1 MVAKARKRGTPHAR
15 VASSRRGA
23 KAPTFSRRRR
33 LLIRACD
40 VVVTMDDPGTELP
53 GGSILIDDGVIT
65 WVGPGDAPP
74 ADGVEV
80 VDGRGLIAIPGLIN
94 AHHHLYQSMTRSRAQ
109 DQGLFGWLQQL
120 YPVWAGVDVPW
131 MRAAAAVSLA
141 ELALSGCSTTT
152 DHHYVFPSGVA
163 GIMEAE
169 VHVARKIGMRFHP
182 CRGSM
187 DLGAG
192 KGGLP
197 PDSIVEDTDAIL
209 TQTEDAIR
217 RWHDPRP
224 GAMVRVAVAPCSPF
238 SATPRLMRESAAL
251 ARRAGVRLHTHI
263 AETVDEEDYCRR
275 IFGRRPLQLLDDLEW
290 LGPDVWLA
298 HCVHL
303 NGDDIRRVAQTGTAV
318 AWCPTSNL
326 RLGSGIAPVGE
337 LLEAGAAVGLAVDGS
352 ASNDAGHMLAEVRQ
366 AMLLARARGNPKRM
380 SARDALRIAT
390 RGSARCL
397 GRDDVG
403 ALLPGKRGDVAL
415 YSADSL
421 PMAGTQFD
429 PVAALVYCFP
439 QRVRHLVVDGRR
451 VVRDGRLV
459 NMDEDVIAADARSVE
474 QRILT
479 GTRERGNRGT
489 RRARRGGM

>member
-1 MVAKARKRGTPHAR
+1 
-15 VASSRRGA
+15 
-23 KAPTFSRRRR
+23 
-33 LLIRACD
+33 
-40 VVVTMDDPGTELP
+40 
-53 GGSILIDDGVIT
+53 
-65 WVGPGDAPP
+65 
-74 ADGVEV
+74 
-80 VDGRGLIAIPGLIN
+80 
-94 AHHHLYQSMTRSRAQ
+94 
-109 DQGLFGWLQQL
+109 
-120 YPVWAGVDVPW
+120 
-131 MRAAAAVSLA
+131 
-141 ELALSGCSTTT
+141 
-152 DHHYVFPSGVA
+152 
-163 GIMEAE
+163 
-169 VHVARKIGMRFHP
+169 
-182 CRGSM
+182 
-187 DLGAG
+187 
-192 KGGLP
+192 
-197 PDSIVEDTDAIL
+197 
-209 TQTEDAIR
+209 
-217 RWHDPRP
+217 
-224 GAMVRVAVAPCSPF
+224 
-238 SATPRLMRESAAL
+238 MRESAAL

>member
-1 MVAKARKRGTPHAR
+1 MA
-15 VASSRRGA
+15 
-23 KAPTFSRRRR
+23 
-33 LLIRACD
+33 
-40 VVVTMDDPGTELP
+40 
-53 GGSILIDDGVIT
+53 
-65 WVGPGDAPP
+65 
-74 ADGVEV
+74 
-80 VDGRGLIAIPGLIN
+80 
-94 AHHHLYQSMTRSRAQ
+94 RSRAQ

-120 YPVWAGVDVPW
+120 YPVWAGVDIPW

-169 VHVARKIGMRFHP
+169 VHVARQIGMRFHP

-224 GAMVRVAVAPCSPF
+224 GAMVRVAVPPCSPF

-290 LGPDVWLA
+290 LGPGA
-298 HCVHL
+298 RPAPPRPL
-303 NGDDIRRVAQTGTAV
+303 NRDDISPVGQPGTPRALGST
-318 AWCPTSNL
+318 AEL
-326 RLGSGIAPVGE
+326 RLGA
-337 LLEAGAAVGLAVDGS
+337 
-352 ASNDAGHMLAEVRQ
+352 
-366 AMLLARARGNPKRM
+366 
-380 SARDALRIAT
+380 
-390 RGSARCL
+390 
-397 GRDDVG
+397 
-403 ALLPGKRGDVAL
+403 
-415 YSADSL
+415 
-421 PMAGTQFD
+421 
-429 PVAALVYCFP
+429 
-439 QRVRHLVVDGRR
+439 
-451 VVRDGRLV
+451 
-459 NMDEDVIAADARSVE
+459 
-474 QRILT
+474 
-479 GTRERGNRGT
+479 
-489 RRARRGGM
+489 

>member
-1 MVAKARKRGTPHAR
+1 M
-15 VASSRRGA
+15 
-23 KAPTFSRRRR
+23 
-33 LLIRACD
+33 
-40 VVVTMDDPGTELP
+40 
-53 GGSILIDDGVIT
+53 
-65 WVGPGDAPP
+65 
-74 ADGVEV
+74 
-80 VDGRGLIAIPGLIN
+80 
-94 AHHHLYQSMTRSRAQ
+94 
-109 DQGLFGWLQQL
+109 
-120 YPVWAGVDVPW
+120 
-131 MRAAAAVSLA
+131 
-141 ELALSGCSTTT
+141 
-152 DHHYVFPSGVA
+152 
-163 GIMEAE
+163 
-169 VHVARKIGMRFHP
+169 
-182 CRGSM
+182 
-187 DLGAG
+187 
-192 KGGLP
+192 
-197 PDSIVEDTDAIL
+197 EDTDAIL

-439 QRVRHLVVDGRR
+439 QRVRHLVVDGRQ

>member
-1 MVAKARKRGTPHAR
+1 MVAKARKRGTPHTR
-15 VASSRRGA
+15 VASSGRAA
-23 KAPTFSRRRR
+23 KAHAFSRRGRM
-33 LLIRACD
+33 LIRACD
-40 VVVTMDDPGTELP
+40 VVVTMDGPGTELP
-53 GGSILIDDGVIT
+53 GGSILSDDGVII
-65 WVGPGDAPP
+65 WVGRGDPPP

-120 YPVWAGVDVPW
+120 YPVWAGVDIPW

-169 VHVARKIGMRFHP
+169 VHVARQIGMRFHP

-187 DLGAG
+187 DLGAS

-209 TQTEDAIR
+209 SQTEDAIT

-224 GAMVRVAVAPCSPF
+224 GAMVRVAVAPSSPF

-263 AETVDEEDYCRR
+263 AETVDEGGYCRR
-275 IFGRRPLQLLDDLEW
+275 IFGGRPLPLLDDLEG

-303 NGDDIRRVAQTGTAV
+303 NSDDIRRVAQTRTAV

-326 RLGSGIAPVGE
+326 RLGSGIAPARE
-337 LLEAGAAVGLAVDGS
+337 LLEAGVAGGLASDGS
-352 ASNDAGHMLAEVRQ
+352 GLN
-366 AMLLARARGNPKRM
+366 RARPTH
-380 SARDALRIAT
+380 AH
-390 RGSARCL
+390 
-397 GRDDVG
+397 GR
-403 ALLPGKRGDVAL
+403 
-415 YSADSL
+415 
-421 PMAGTQFD
+421 
-429 PVAALVYCFP
+429 
-439 QRVRHLVVDGRR
+439 
-451 VVRDGRLV
+451 
-459 NMDEDVIAADARSVE
+459 
-474 QRILT
+474 
-479 GTRERGNRGT
+479 
-489 RRARRGGM
+489 

>member
-1 MVAKARKRGTPHAR
+1 MVAKARKRGTPPAR
-15 VASSRRGA
+15 VASSGRGA
-23 KAPTFSRRRR
+23 KAHTFSRRRR

-65 WVGPGDAPP
+65 WVGPGDPPP

-120 YPVWAGVDVPW
+120 YPVWAGVDIPW

-169 VHVARKIGMRFHP
+169 VHVARQIGMRFHP

-217 RWHDPRP
+217 RGMIPVQARWSGWPWRHARHFPRP
-224 GAMVRVAVAPCSPF
+224 
-238 SATPRLMRESAAL
+238 
-251 ARRAGVRLHTHI
+251 
-263 AETVDEEDYCRR
+263 
-275 IFGRRPLQLLDDLEW
+275 
-290 LGPDVWLA
+290 
-298 HCVHL
+298 
-303 NGDDIRRVAQTGTAV
+303 
-318 AWCPTSNL
+318 
-326 RLGSGIAPVGE
+326 
-337 LLEAGAAVGLAVDGS
+337 
-352 ASNDAGHMLAEVRQ
+352 
-366 AMLLARARGNPKRM
+366 RG
-380 SARDALRIAT
+380 
-390 RGSARCL
+390 
-397 GRDDVG
+397 
-403 ALLPGKRGDVAL
+403 
-415 YSADSL
+415 
-421 PMAGTQFD
+421 
-429 PVAALVYCFP
+429 
-439 QRVRHLVVDGRR
+439 
-451 VVRDGRLV
+451 
-459 NMDEDVIAADARSVE
+459 
-474 QRILT
+474 
-479 GTRERGNRGT
+479 
-489 RRARRGGM
+489 

>member
-1 MVAKARKRGTPHAR
+1 MVAKARKRGTPHTR
-15 VASSRRGA
+15 VASSGRSA
-23 KAPTFSRRRR
+23 TAHAFSRRGRM
-33 LLIRACD
+33 LLRACD
-40 VVVTMDDPGTELP
+40 VVVTMDDPGTELA

-65 WVGPGDAPP
+65 WVGRGDPPP

-131 MRAAAAVSLA
+131 MRAAAAGSLA

-169 VHVARKIGMRFHP
+169 VQVARQIGMRFHP

-303 NGDDIRRVAQTGTAV
+303 NGDDIRRVAQTGTPV

-326 RLGSGIAPVGE
+326 RLGSGIAPGGE
-337 LLEAGAAVGLAVDGS
+337 LLEAGGAGGLAGGGP
-352 ASNDAGHMLAEVRQ
+352 ASNAAGAILAADPQ
-366 AMLLARARGNPKRM
+366 ALLGARAGGDPQWVGARG
-380 SARDALRIAT
+380 ALRLAT
-390 RGSARCL
+390 RGGAR
-397 GRDDVG
+397 GPGPGGVG
-403 ALLPGKRGDVAL
+403 AL
-415 YSADSL
+415 
-421 PMAGTQFD
+421 T
-429 PVAALVYCFP
+429 
-439 QRVRHLVVDGRR
+439 
-451 VVRDGRLV
+451 
-459 NMDEDVIAADARSVE
+459 
-474 QRILT
+474 
-479 GTRERGNRGT
+479 
-489 RRARRGGM
+489 

>member
-1 MVAKARKRGTPHAR
+1 
-15 VASSRRGA
+15 
-23 KAPTFSRRRR
+23 
-33 LLIRACD
+33 
-40 VVVTMDDPGTELP
+40 
-53 GGSILIDDGVIT
+53 
-65 WVGPGDAPP
+65 
-74 ADGVEV
+74 
-80 VDGRGLIAIPGLIN
+80 
-94 AHHHLYQSMTRSRAQ
+94 
-109 DQGLFGWLQQL
+109 
-120 YPVWAGVDVPW
+120 
-131 MRAAAAVSLA
+131 
-141 ELALSGCSTTT
+141 
-152 DHHYVFPSGVA
+152 
-163 GIMEAE
+163 
-169 VHVARKIGMRFHP
+169 
-182 CRGSM
+182 M

-366 AMLLARARGNPKRM
+366 AMLLARARGNLKRM

-403 ALLPGKRGDVAL
+403 ALLPGKRGVHAVLVASDVPGRKTYGL
-415 YSADSL
+415 EIPD
-421 PMAGTQFD
+421 Q
-429 PVAALVYCFP
+429 PVLAID
-439 QRVRHLVVDGRR
+439 RVRYQGEAVAVLAANDLELARPAA
-451 VVRDGRLV
+451 GRLTV
-459 NMDEDVIAADARSVE
+459 AHEVLPALADMEQALRSDAPNVPDF
-474 QRILT
+474 
-479 GTRERGNRGT
+479 GNVLRP
-489 RRARRGGM
+489 